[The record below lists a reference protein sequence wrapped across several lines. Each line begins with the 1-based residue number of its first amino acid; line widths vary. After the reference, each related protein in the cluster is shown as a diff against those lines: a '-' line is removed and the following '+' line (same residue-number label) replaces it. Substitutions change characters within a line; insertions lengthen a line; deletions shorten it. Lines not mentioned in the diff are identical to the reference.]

1 MYVSLGNLVS
11 QSDMSMGKQVNE
23 SFGRYIW
30 QARRKKGLSQRELAA
45 TVGVDYT
52 YLSKLE
58 NDHVEPS
65 EKVIRSLADHLELN
79 AEELMYLAGKMT
91 QRDSEALEEFVKANY
106 KEMPALFRRVRENPG
121 IDSLVKA
128 RDEQIARLQ
137 RENAELKAKIV
148 EIERQLEEERKAAQE
163 KLALIEKLT
172 LLNEAQHKLSVALD
186 ILSVEASRNQE
197 EKWNL
202 LLPYRFYTKEEIE
215 HRANE
220 ILMRMQ
226 AESYP
231 LRWSFIADQ
240 VAEFLGLSIYYDKLL
255 PDDKGPIAAMIRPL
269 ERQIVINEDVIELG
283 KGFKQSYIA
292 HQIGHW
298 VLHISQDVANGVIR
312 QPDPFLDIKTTAKEF
327 LSRSVGEQL
336 NDSSVISQLDK
347 IELQAQY
354 FASCLLMPRYIL
366 EEKRRRCDL
375 SSWRHLYAM
384 RDELGVTISNLTH
397 RLQDLG
403 WIYIPK
409 GSKQIYLGKAL
420 PNE

>member
-91 QRDSEALEEFVKANY
+91 QQDSEALEEFVKANY
-106 KEMPALFRRVRENPG
+106 KEMPALFRHVRENPG
-121 IDSLVKA
+121 IDSLEKV

-137 RENAELKAKIV
+137 KENIELKSKI
-148 EIERQLEEERKAAQE
+148 
-163 KLALIEKLT
+163 LALEKQL
-172 LLNEAQHKLSVALD
+172 QK
-186 ILSVEASRNQE
+186 
-197 EKWNL
+197 
-202 LLPYRFYTKEEIE
+202 YRFYSKEEIE
-215 HRANE
+215 RTANDL
-220 ILMRMQ
+220 LMSMQ
-226 AESYP
+226 AIPKYTP
-231 LRWSFIADQ
+231 RWPFDATR
-240 VAEFLGLSIYYDKLL
+240 VAEFLNLKILYEKIE
-255 PDDKGPIAAMIRPL
+255 PDNEGPIVAKILPI
-269 ERQIVINEDVIELG
+269 ERRIVLNEDIPELRG
-283 KGFKQSYIA
+283 GFEQSTVA
-292 HQIGHW
+292 HEIGHW
-298 VLHISQDVANGVIR
+298 VLHINQDESEILAKQLEITLGIEEALHLCLCRSANEQIDKYR
-312 QPDPFLDIKTTAKEF
+312 ASSKLDHLEW
-327 LSRSVGEQL
+327 
-336 NDSSVISQLDK
+336 
-347 IELQAQY
+347 QAQY

-366 EEKRRRCDL
+366 EEKRRNRDL
-375 SSWRHLYAM
+375 TNWRHLYAM
-384 RDELGVTISNLTH
+384 RDELGVTISNLTS

-420 PNE
+420 PDE